1 MAMTTGNVRLAFAI
15 LTLLTSA
22 GSASWAQ
29 GRDSTASAPR
39 RTTLSDLTV
48 TASRTDQA
56 VRSVPANVVVLTR
69 AATELS
75 AAKAVPD
82 LLRVLP
88 GFGTRDFQSQLAA
101 HPSRSAAAFRGLG
114 TTSSSRALVLLDG
127 VPMNEP
133 FAGWV
138 HWARVPLSLLQR
150 IEAVRGGG
158 AGVWGSRSLGGVI
171 NLITIDP
178 PRSQLELTTEAG
190 SFGTVRGS
198 AAGNLRSGKLRVLAA
213 GDYFDTN
220 GYVVVS
226 PDIAGPIDTPSFQE
240 TRSAFLR
247 GIYDASPS
255 LQLQLGGS
263 YLDQFS
269 NTGTPLN
276 ATNVAVGELR
286 GSVRWITPAGG
297 VLRLTAHGSR
307 TRMDIYGTS
316 QNSDRT
322 AETPSLSQ
330 FDVPSN
336 AVGAGL
342 QWSQAVARRHQL
354 TAGIDAS
361 RVDGEVNED
370 QRYVQ
375 GAFTRLRRVAGEQL
389 NVGGYLQDAVDLG
402 RGWRLLGSA
411 RFDRFRNQDASRVE
425 TDRQSGAVLLDTL
438 YAGSNESRLSFSLG
452 ATRQVSATVSLRA
465 SGYGSFRAPTL
476 NELYKPARE
485 GGNVLIEPNAALVS
499 ERLYGIEAGGDFQLH
514 PDVVLRLTAFASRVS
529 DPIIDATIGVTG
541 TTGATIQ
548 PCGSVPANGT
558 CRQRRNAGSLRTVGL
573 ESEIEVYPHRD
584 LSVWAAYTF
593 NPTRIS
599 APADQADLDG
609 KESRSAARHTVSAI
623 VSYQNPRLLS
633 LSFTGRYVG
642 ARFDD
647 DLNTLRLDPFLVLD
661 ARAERRLFKRASL
674 QLKIENLFDKEY
686 KVNRTASG
694 FSRRGMP
701 RYATAGLAVRW

>member
-1 MAMTTGNVRLAFAI
+1 MTTGSIRFAVVL
-15 LTLLTSA
+15 LTLAPA
-22 GSASWAQ
+22 GPAVGAQ
-29 GRDSTASAPR
+29 ERDSTSAPR
-39 RTTLSDLTV
+39 RTTLTDLTV
-48 TASRTDQA
+48 TASRTDQT

-69 AATELS
+69 AATALS

-88 GFGTRDFQSQLAA
+88 GFGTRDFQSQLSA

-171 NLITIDP
+171 NLITVDP
-178 PRSQLELTTEAG
+178 PRSQLELATEAG

-198 AAGNLRSGKLRVLAA
+198 ATGSLRSGKLRVLAA
-213 GDYFDTN
+213 GDYFDTD
-220 GYVVVS
+220 GYVVVGS
-226 PDIAGPIDTPSFQE
+226 DVAGPIDRPSFQE
-240 TRSAFLR
+240 TRSGFLR
-247 GIYDASPS
+247 AIYDASPG

-276 ATNVAVGELR
+276 GTNVEVGELR
-286 GSVRWITPAGG
+286 GSVRWVSPGGG
-297 VLRLTAHGSR
+297 VLQLAAHGSR
-307 TRMDIYGTS
+307 TRMDLFNTS
-316 QNSDRT
+316 QSSDRT
-322 AETPSLSQ
+322 TETPSLSQ

-336 AVGAGL
+336 AVGVGL
-342 QWSQAVARRHQL
+342 QWSQVVARRHQF
-354 TAGIDAS
+354 TTGIDGS

-375 GAFTRLRRVAGEQL
+375 GAFTRRRRVVGEQA
-389 NVGGYLQDAVDLG
+389 NVGAYLQDAVDLG
-402 RGWRLLGSA
+402 RGWRLLTSA
-411 RFDRFRNQDASRVE
+411 RFDRFRNRDASRLE
-425 TDRQSGAVLLDTL
+425 TDIQSGAVLLDTL
-438 YAGSNESRLSFSLG
+438 FTGSDESRFSFSVG
-452 ATRQVSATVSLRA
+452 GTRQVSSTVSLRA

-485 GGNVLIEPNAALVS
+485 GGNVLIESNAALVS
-499 ERLYGIEAGGDFQLH
+499 ERLFGIEAGGDFQLN
-514 PDVVLRLTAFASRVS
+514 PDVVLRLTAFLSRVS

-541 TTGATIQ
+541 STGATIA
-548 PCGSVPANGT
+548 PCGFVPANGT
-558 CRQRRNAGSLRTVGL
+558 CRQRGNAGSLRTAGL
-573 ESEIEVYPHRD
+573 ESEIELYPHRD
-584 LSVWAAYTF
+584 LSIWAAYTF

-599 APADQADLDG
+599 APADQEELDG
-609 KESRSAARHTVSAI
+609 KQSRSAARHTVSAI
-623 VSYQNPRLLS
+623 VSYQNPRVLS

-661 ARAERRLFKRASL
+661 ARAERRLLKRASL
-674 QLKIENLFDKEY
+674 QLKVENLFDKEY
-686 KVNRTASG
+686 RVNRTAGG

-701 RYATAGLAVRW
+701 RFATAGLAVRW